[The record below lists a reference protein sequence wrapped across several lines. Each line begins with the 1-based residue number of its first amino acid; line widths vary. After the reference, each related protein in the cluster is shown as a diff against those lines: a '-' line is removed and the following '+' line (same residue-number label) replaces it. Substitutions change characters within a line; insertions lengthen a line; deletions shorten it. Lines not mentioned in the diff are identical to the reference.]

1 MTGNE
6 IETSDGEA
14 RAYIETVVRR
24 SGTSFYWAMRRLPEE
39 KRRAMFAV
47 YAFCREADDI
57 ADEPRA
63 IADKLRRLG
72 AWRDEIERLYA
83 GNPTFT
89 VTRGLVRP
97 VSLFGLHKQ
106 DFLAVIEGMVLD
118 AAETLRFADMD
129 ALRHYCDCVAC
140 AVGRLSNRVFGI
152 GEETGNRIA
161 GALGEALQLTNILRD
176 VHEDAERD
184 RLYLPADLLAR
195 HGVPS
200 GALPDVLAHH
210 NLAPACAEL
219 AETAERR
226 FAEADTL
233 LAACDRR
240 QMRPAVMMM
249 EVYRRV
255 FRRLVHRG
263 WRRLAEPVTL
273 SKLEKFWVLLRHGM
287 V

>member
-1 MTGNE
+1 
-6 IETSDGEA
+6 
-14 RAYIETVVRR
+14 
-24 SGTSFYWAMRRLPEE
+24 
-39 KRRAMFAV
+39 
-47 YAFCREADDI
+47 
-57 ADEPRA
+57 
-63 IADKLRRLG
+63 
-72 AWRDEIERLYA
+72 
-83 GNPTFT
+83 
-89 VTRGLVRP
+89 
-97 VSLFGLHKQ
+97 
-106 DFLAVIEGMVLD
+106 MVLD
-118 AAETLRFADMD
+118 AAETSAVRRQD
-129 ALRHYCDCVAC
+129 ALRHYCDCVRAPWAGC
-140 AVGRLSNRVFGI
+140 P
-152 GEETGNRIA
+152 TGSSGSARRRA
-161 GALGEALQLTNILRD
+161 TASPGALGEALQLTNILRD

-226 FAEADTL
+226 LPRWTP
-233 LAACDRR
+233 CSPPGDRR
-240 QMRPAVMMM
+240 QMRPAVMIM